1 MHSQPF
7 ISHSTICLS
16 KALAVFLLTLQYTF
30 RSVPHTFVQKEF
42 HHIFRDRRTM
52 LILLGMPIV
61 QIILFGFAITTEV
74 KNVKVAV
81 LDYSKDISTRQI
93 IDKLDASEY
102 FDVRRILQNSNET
115 EETFKRGE
123 ADLIVVFEPNFENN
137 LRHTGQAKIQLIADA
152 TDPNNATILTGYA
165 TNIITD
171 YQQSLAAHPISI
183 QIIPQ
188 VKLLYNPGMQSAYNF
203 VPGVMGLILMLICA
217 MMTSIS
223 IVREKETGT
232 MEVLLVSPVRPLMM
246 IIAKMVP
253 YFFLSCINLI
263 TILLLS
269 VYVLHVPVEGNLLSL
284 AFLSWIFII
293 VSLLLGLLVSTIAKT
308 QVEAML
314 FSGMV
319 LMMPTVLLSGM
330 IFPVENMPL
339 PLQIISNVIPAK
351 WYIIGVKK
359 IMIEGLSISY
369 TMNNISVLTLM
380 AVILVI
386 ISLKKFNKRLE

>member
-1 MHSQPF
+1 MKQF
-7 ISHSTICLS
+7 LS
-16 KALAVFLLTLQYTF
+16 
-30 RSVPHTFVQKEF
+30 FVQKEF

-165 TNIITD
+165 TSIITD

-253 YFFLSCINLI
+253 YFFS
-263 TILLLS
+263 
-269 VYVLHVPVEGNLLSL
+269 VLHQSDNHSAAVCICASCPGRRKS
-284 AFLSWIFII
+284 AFAGFPFMDIHYCIFII
-293 VSLLLGLLVSTIAKT
+293 RVAGIHHRQDTSRSHAVLGYGTDDAYSLTFGHD
-308 QVEAML
+308 
-314 FSGMV
+314 
-319 LMMPTVLLSGM
+319 
-330 IFPVENMPL
+330 
-339 PLQIISNVIPAK
+339 ISCREYAAAATD
-351 WYIIGVKK
+351 Y
-359 IMIEGLSISY
+359 L
-369 TMNNISVLTLM
+369 
-380 AVILVI
+380 
-386 ISLKKFNKRLE
+386 